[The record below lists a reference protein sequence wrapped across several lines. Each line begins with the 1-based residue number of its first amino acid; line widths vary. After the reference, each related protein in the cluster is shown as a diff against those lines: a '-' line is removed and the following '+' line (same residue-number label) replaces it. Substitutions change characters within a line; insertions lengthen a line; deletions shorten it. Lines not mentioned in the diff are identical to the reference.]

1 MKSTKY
7 EFYLLIIPLVIV
19 EFVRGAYVISYLP
32 SLSINPIGISLAIV
46 GVAISIHFIGDTFAN
61 FVMGYVIEN
70 IGSNRVLHLS
80 FAVMTLSLSIFNL
93 WPNGFTL
100 VISTLFTGIA
110 VCPIW
115 IYLLTKAAG
124 HKRGQRISVVYLG
137 WLLGLGSG
145 YVVMNYLIQFN
156 IDHLLWFLPCLTLI
170 AWIMYTIVNTGNI
183 CVEKVDIKKQWD
195 ITKELV
201 KSSKVVVPGIL
212 FQGIGMG
219 MLIPILPV
227 FAMKDL
233 HLSTNQYTLLILIG
247 GASLVL
253 ALVPLGKLVDNVKNK
268 IILCIIGFLI
278 FATALFALG
287 TKPSLAMIITVVI
300 VLGVFYALF
309 LPAWNSFIAGYIPES
324 LKSVGWG
331 IFSSLQG
338 LGVMI
343 GPALG
348 GVLAKS
354 YETMATIQAS
364 AVIFG
369 GAAVFYFFYAIRKQ
383 KKELNTNT

>member
-19 EFVRGAYVISYLP
+19 EFVRGAYIISYLP
-32 SLSINPIGISLAIV
+32 SLSINPVGISLAIV

-61 FVMGYVIEN
+61 FIMGYVIEN
-70 IGSNRVLHLS
+70 IGSNKVLHLS
-80 FAVMTLSLSIFNL
+80 FAVMTLSLSIFTL

-100 VISTLFTGIA
+100 IISTLFTGIA

-124 HKRGQRISVVYLG
+124 DKRGQRISIVYLG

-156 IDHLLWFLPCLTLI
+156 IENLLWFLPSLTII
-170 AWIMYTIVNTGNI
+170 AWIMYAIVNTGNI

-233 HLSTNQYTLLILIG
+233 HLSTNQYTSI
-247 GASLVL
+247 
-253 ALVPLGKLVDNVKNK
+253 
-268 IILCIIGFLI
+268 
-278 FATALFALG
+278 
-287 TKPSLAMIITVVI
+287 
-300 VLGVFYALF
+300 
-309 LPAWNSFIAGYIPES
+309 
-324 LKSVGWG
+324 
-331 IFSSLQG
+331 
-338 LGVMI
+338 
-343 GPALG
+343 
-348 GVLAKS
+348 
-354 YETMATIQAS
+354 
-364 AVIFG
+364 
-369 GAAVFYFFYAIRKQ
+369 
-383 KKELNTNT
+383 NTNWWC

>member
-93 WPNGFTL
+93 WPNGFTV

-247 GASLVL
+247 GASLVV

-369 GAAVFYFFYAIRKQ
+369 GVAVFYFFYAIRKQ

>member
-19 EFVRGAYVISYLP
+19 EFVRGAYIISYLP
-32 SLSINPIGISLAIV
+32 SLYINPIGISLGIV
-46 GVAISIHFIGDTFAN
+46 GVAVSIHFIGDTFAN
-61 FVMGYVIEN
+61 FVMGYIIEN
-70 IGSNRVLHLS
+70 IGSNKVLHLS
-80 FAVMTLSLSIFNL
+80 FTVMTLSLSIFTL

-124 HKRGQRISVVYLG
+124 DKRGQKISIVYLG

-145 YVVMNYLIQFN
+145 YVAMNYLIQFN
-156 IDHLLWFLPCLTLI
+156 IENLLWSLPCLTII
-170 AWIMYTIVNTGNI
+170 AWIIYTIVNTGNI
-183 CVEKVDIKKQWD
+183 CVEKVDIKKQWG

-201 KSSKVVVPGIL
+201 ISSKAVVPGIL

-227 FAMKDL
+227 FAMQDL

-253 ALVPLGKLVDNVKNK
+253 ALIPLGKLVDNVKNK

-287 TKPSLAMIITVVI
+287 SKPSLAVIITVVI

-324 LKSVGWG
+324 LKAVGWG

-343 GPALG
+343 GPAIG
-348 GVLAKS
+348 GVLAES
-354 YETMATIQAS
+354 YQTMTTIQGS

-369 GAAVFYFFYAIRKQ
+369 VAAIFYFFYAIKKQ
-383 KKELNTNT
+383 KQNFKPNG

>member
-19 EFVRGAYVISYLP
+19 EFVRGAYIISYLP

-70 IGSNRVLHLS
+70 IGSNKVLHLS
-80 FAVMTLSLSIFNL
+80 FAVMTLSLSLFMI
-93 WPNGFTL
+93 WPNSFTL
-100 VISTLFTGIA
+100 IISTLFTGIA

-124 HKRGQRISVVYLG
+124 DKRGQRISVVYLG
-137 WLLGLGSG
+137 WLLGLGAG
-145 YVVMNYLIQFN
+145 YVAMNYLVQFD
-156 IDHLLWFLPCLTLI
+156 IDNLLWFLPCLTI
-170 AWIMYTIVNTGNI
+170 VAWIIYSIVNTGNI

-219 MLIPILPV
+219 MLIPILPI

-253 ALVPLGKLVDNVKNK
+253 ALIPLGKLVDNVKNK

-287 TKPSLAMIITVVI
+287 SKPSLAMIITVVI

-324 LKSVGWG
+324 LKAVGWG

-343 GPALG
+343 GPTIGSIIAE
-348 GVLAKS
+348 S
-354 YETMATIQAS
+354 YQTMTTIQGS
-364 AVIFG
+364 GVIFG
-369 GAAVFYFFYAIRKQ
+369 VAAIFYFFYAIRKQ
-383 KKELNTNT
+383 RENLKTDG

>member
-1 MKSTKY
+1 MKSIKY
-7 EFYLLIIPLVIV
+7 EFYLLIIPLILV
-19 EFVRGAYVISYLP
+19 EFVRGAYIISYLP

-46 GVAISIHFIGDTFAN
+46 GLAISIHFIGDTFAN

-70 IGSNRVLHLS
+70 MGSNKVLHLS
-80 FAVMTLSLSIFNL
+80 FFILTTSLIMFTL
-93 WPNGFTL
+93 WPNSFTL
-100 VISTLFTGIA
+100 IVSTLFSGVA

-124 HKRGQRISVVYLG
+124 HKRGQRISLVYLG

-145 YVVMNYLIQFN
+145 YVVMNYLIQFD
-156 IDHLLWFLPCLTLI
+156 IKGILWLLPSLTLL
-170 AWIMYTIVNTGNI
+170 AWVLYALVNTGNI
-183 CVEKVDIKKQWD
+183 CVEKVDIRKQWD

-201 KSSKVVVPGIL
+201 KNSKVVVPGIL

-247 GASLVL
+247 GVSLVV
-253 ALVPLGKLVDNVKNK
+253 ALIPLGKLVDNVNNK

-287 TKPSLAMIITVVI
+287 TKPSLAIIITVVI

-324 LKSVGWG
+324 LKAVGWG

-343 GPALG
+343 GPAIG
-348 GVLAKS
+348 SVIADS
-354 YETMATIQAS
+354 YQTLATIQGS

-369 GAAVFYFFYAIRKQ
+369 ITAVFYFFYAISKQRKDL
-383 KKELNTNT
+383 KTNA

>member
-19 EFVRGAYVISYLP
+19 EFVRGAFIISYLP
-32 SLSINPIGISLAIV
+32 SLYINPIGISLAIV
-46 GVAISIHFIGDTFAN
+46 GVAVSIHFIGDTFAN
-61 FVMGYVIEN
+61 FIMGYIIEN
-70 IGSNRVLHLS
+70 LGSNKVLHLS
-80 FAVMTLSLSIFNL
+80 FVVMTLSLSVFII
-93 WPNGFTL
+93 WPNSFTL
-100 VISTLFTGIA
+100 IISTLFTGIT

-124 HKRGQRISVVYLG
+124 DKRGQRISIVYLG
-137 WLLGLGSG
+137 WLLGLGAG
-145 YVVMNYLIQFN
+145 YVAMNYLIQFN
-156 IDHLLWFLPCLTLI
+156 IENLLWFLPSLTII
-170 AWIMYTIVNTGNI
+170 AWIVYTIVNTGNI
-183 CVEKVDIKKQWD
+183 CVEKVDIKKQWG

-201 KSSKVVVPGIL
+201 ISSKVVVPGIL

-227 FAMKDL
+227 FAMQDL
-233 HLSTNQYTLLILIG
+233 HLSTNQYTLIILIG

-253 ALVPLGKLVDNVKNK
+253 ALIPLGKLVDNVKNK
-268 IILCIIGFLI
+268 IILCIIGFII
-278 FATALFALG
+278 FASALFALG
-287 TKPSLAMIITVVI
+287 SKPNLVVTIMVVI

-324 LKSVGWG
+324 LKAVGWG

-343 GPALG
+343 GPAIG
-348 GVLAKS
+348 GVLAES
-354 YETMATIQAS
+354 YQTMTTIQGS

-369 GAAVFYFFYAIRKQ
+369 IAAIFYFFYAIRKQ
-383 KKELNTNT
+383 KQNLKTDG

>member
-7 EFYLLIIPLVIV
+7 EFYLLIIPLLIV

-32 SLSINPIGISLAIV
+32 SLSINPIGISIAIV
-46 GVAISIHFIGDTFAN
+46 GVAMSIHFIGDTIAN
-61 FVMGYVIEN
+61 FVMGYIIEN
-70 IGSNRVLHLS
+70 LGSNIVLHLS
-80 FAVMTLSLSIFNL
+80 FSLLTVSLTLYNL
-93 WPNGFTL
+93 WPNSFTL
-100 VISTLFTGIA
+100 IISTLFSGIA

-124 HKRGQRISVVYLG
+124 DKRGQRISIVYLG
-137 WLLGLGSG
+137 WLIGLGSG
-145 YVVMNYLIQFN
+145 YVSMNYLLQFN
-156 IDHLLWFLPCLTLI
+156 IDYILWLLPGLTVV
-170 AWIMYTIVNTGNI
+170 AWVIFSIVNTGNI
-183 CVEKVDIKKQWD
+183 LVEKVNFKKQWD
-195 ITKELV
+195 TTKELV
-201 KSSKVVVPGIL
+201 KKSKVVVPGIL
-212 FQGIGMG
+212 IQGIGMG

-233 HLSTNQYTLLILIG
+233 DLSVNQFTLLIVLG
-247 GASLVL
+247 GASLVV
-253 ALVPLGKLVDNVKNK
+253 ALIPLGKLVDVVQNK

-287 TKPSLAMIITVVI
+287 TKPSIAVIITVVI
-300 VLGVFYALF
+300 ILGIFYALF
-309 LPAWNSFIAGYIPES
+309 LPAWNSFVAGYIPES

-348 GVLAKS
+348 SLIASS
-354 YETMATIQAS
+354 YQTMTTIIGS

-369 GAAVFYFFYAIRKQ
+369 VAALFYFFYLLKNQ
-383 KKELNTNT
+383 KEVKANS

>member
-19 EFVRGAYVISYLP
+19 EFVRGAYIISYLP
-32 SLSINPIGISLAIV
+32 SLYINPIGISLGIV
-46 GVAISIHFIGDTFAN
+46 GVAVSIHFIGDTFAN
-61 FVMGYVIEN
+61 FVMGYIIEN
-70 IGSNRVLHLS
+70 IGSNKVLHLS
-80 FAVMTLSLSIFNL
+80 FTVMTLSLSIFTL

-124 HKRGQRISVVYLG
+124 DKRGQKISIVYLG

-145 YVVMNYLIQFN
+145 YIAMNYLIQFN
-156 IDHLLWFLPCLTLI
+156 IENLLWSLPCLTII
-170 AWIMYTIVNTGNI
+170 AWIIYTIVNTGNI
-183 CVEKVDIKKQWD
+183 CVEKVDIKKQWG

-201 KSSKVVVPGIL
+201 ISSKAVVPGIL

-227 FAMKDL
+227 FAMQDL

-253 ALVPLGKLVDNVKNK
+253 ALIPLGKLVDNVKNK

-287 TKPSLAMIITVVI
+287 SKPSLAVIITVVI

-324 LKSVGWG
+324 LKAVGWG

-343 GPALG
+343 GPAIG
-348 GVLAKS
+348 GVLAES
-354 YETMATIQAS
+354 YQTMTTIQGS

-369 GAAVFYFFYAIRKQ
+369 VAAIFYFFYAIKKQ
-383 KKELNTNT
+383 KQNFKPNG